1 MPDSTNTPLEPDT
14 KKKRN
19 RKKQERKFLGNDAD
33 FLAFSR
39 VKHKLFTD
47 RLADFTAFDPDFDAT
62 YAANWLAKIKY
73 CEAIT
78 SDETTMREMA
88 SVKSDLQQKV
98 LEVIAHLSKLEYY
111 ALDAFKNDPEILHE
125 FQFNKVNSLYQYKV
139 SFIIDGFVIQ
149 SLAYNEYNAPLTA
162 VGMPATLLIQLT
174 NLLQE
179 AATLEISHEKFK
191 RIRIMRTRLRI
202 KDMNALYDFYEK
214 VRLAAQII
222 YADKPEVAGVFA
234 M

>member
-1 MPDSTNTPLEPDT
+1 VSSASSSEIKATILSLSVEGISW
-14 KKKRN
+14 N
-19 RKKQERKFLGNDAD
+19 RSKFV
-33 FLAFSR
+33 S
-39 VKHKLFTD
+39 
-47 RLADFTAFDPDFDAT
+47 
-62 YAANWLAKIKY
+62 
-73 CEAIT
+73 
-78 SDETTMREMA
+78 SEMA

-202 KDMNALYDFYEK
+202 KDMNELFDFYEK
-214 VRLAAQII
+214 VRLAALII

-234 M
+234 

>member
-1 MPDSTNTPLEPDT
+1 MPDTNTTPVVPA
-14 KKKRN
+14 KRKRGN
-19 RKKQERKFLGNDAD
+19 RKKKERKFSGIDAD
-33 FLAFSR
+33 FLALSR
-39 VKHKLFTD
+39 VKHKLFTE

-62 YAANWLAKIKY
+62 YAANWFTKILF

-88 SVKSDLQQKV
+88 SINDDLKRKV
-98 LEVIAHLSKLEYY
+98 TETIAKLSKLEYY
-111 ALDAFKNDPEILHE
+111 ALEAFKDDTEILHE

-139 SFIIDGFVIQ
+139 SFIIDAFIIH
-149 SLAYNEYNAPLTA
+149 SLASEEYNVALTA
-162 VGMPATLLIQLT
+162 VGMPATLLTEIRA
-174 NLLQE
+174 LLFE
-179 AATLEISHEKFK
+179 VGALELNHEKFK

-202 KDMNALYDFYEK
+202 KDMNELFDFYEK
-214 VRLAAQII
+214 VRLAALII